1 MGAYDLATG
10 WRGMLALWGGLY
22 VQVSLIVL
30 FAGMAGGG
38 TTQPVGTAVAAYF
51 LSAVIYFV
59 FDVAYV
65 YGLEMRVNNWLFDSN
80 GFERPGLQRPI
91 LLPTFFLYA
100 AAANTLVVILPALDA
115 AGAGE
120 PDYWG
125 VALRGFMMGNFSYAN
140 LALVN
145 AWSFPRYPLE
155 LVGLM
160 PLSGG
165 AFSCISSLLTTLICS
180 QL

>member
-1 MGAYDLATG
+1 M
-10 WRGMLALWGGLY
+10 
-22 VQVSLIVL
+22 QVSTIVL
-30 FAGMAGGG
+30 LAGLSETSA
-38 TTQPVGTAVAAYF
+38 QPVGVAIAAYF
-51 LSAVIYFV
+51 ISVAIYLPI
-59 FDVAYV
+59 DVAWV
-65 YGLEMRVNNWLFDSN
+65 FVVEMRVFNYFFDRNNY
-80 GFERPGLQRPI
+80 ERPTLTRPF

-125 VALRGFMMGNFSYAN
+125 VALRGFMMGNFAYAN

-165 AFSCISSLLTTLICS
+165 AFSCISSLLTTLVCN
-180 QL
+180 QM